1 MPIVDSKPK
10 LSFAEGQI
18 MSNYRIRQSALVL
31 LMLML
36 LPLLTAC
43 NDEPPD
49 TPTAAV
55 TPSPTARARP
65 GTKTPPP
72 LVKPSYSSPD
82 LAFSLDYPGD
92 WGVSDKNASSDGVL
106 FYVSDRETSLWVQ
119 REEFGGAADAANR
132 AGIAY
137 LKGVNS
143 RPGISQVVY
152 QGEPTVYRAGGLDGL
167 RLDYSY
173 VARNKTPQQGIFI
186 AVTTAEGQTYMLNF
200 EAPQAAY
207 ASDVSIFTAMLQT
220 LRISGVAAAPSN
232 PDSKP
237 PTDRSAE
244 AEWLIMLYVDADD
257 NILERDMMVDLNEVE
272 RVGSSDQVHIVA
284 QVDRY
289 KGAFSGMGNW
299 TSTKRFYITKDDD
312 LGKLSSPELADLGE
326 LNMAD
331 GQTLSDFITWAVV
344 NYPARKHAL
353 ILSDHGSGWPGGF
366 SDPAPGGQGRDKL
379 ALAEE
384 MDDNLWLMELDTAL
398 GAARQKTG
406 LDKFELIGFDACLMG
421 MLEVYTTLTPHAR
434 YAVASEEVEPALGWA
449 YAGFLSQLSANPAM
463 NGADLGRAIV
473 NSYIAQDQRILDAT
487 ARRQLLKENDMDE
500 SLDSPSVVKEFSVD
514 VTLAAVDLNAI
525 PALNQS
531 VNQLST
537 QLAGLERSKITG
549 ARANA
554 QSFENAFDD
563 SAASPYIDLGHFVKL
578 LRSQSGSAAVKPA
591 ADAVLAAIGKAV
603 VAQRHGPERP
613 GATGISIYFPSRTLF
628 RTQDN
633 WQYTRIASR
642 FAQASGWDDFLAA
655 HYGSRR
661 SDAAPKR
668 TVTRFAALSKPI
680 QIEPLRLSATTA
692 AAGRPV
698 NLQTTISG
706 RNLGFVY
713 QFIGRTLPEEQAIL
727 IEDMDYV
734 MADDTQ
740 EIDGVAYPAWPA
752 EDVAVDLDWEPTLF
766 SISDGVTTAPALL
779 MPAAYGDTP
788 TYTVEGIYRFADGS
802 AERFARISFRDG
814 RLTQVLGYPRLSNL
828 GAPRIITPARGD
840 TFTVLQ
846 QMRKVANAAAD
857 ALDAVSE
864 QGAAFTREGGTL
876 TFGDT
881 AWTVVE
887 RPAPAGSYVI
897 GVIADDLDGQRSAQ
911 FDTVFVEN
919 AQAVA
924 VKGFKP
930 YTNAALAIALLYP
943 AAWSVEE
950 DAANDMVSFTD
961 EENGALVLVVRDSYP
976 DADSADAA
984 NAQGLAD
991 ALALFTAD
999 SELKDVVVAPQAE
1012 SVLLGA
1018 YPAMQRG
1025 VTFTLDGEPLQA
1037 LAVVSSPTRNATFT
1051 VLLLS
1056 AATDFSAMQATFQ
1069 PLLASFDIML
1079 TGLNKEPLGSPA
1091 PDIQRVL
1098 WQDTFNADDS
1108 GLTDDSG
1115 DWGAAGY
1122 SAAGHYAVSL
1132 NPYGGPLYD
1141 YYADESLPAR
1151 FVLQAAA
1158 SFSGAVNNGY
1168 GLIFQ
1173 VTDSEQFYSFQ
1184 ISGDGYFGVDR
1195 IDDAE
1200 TVTTLIDWT
1209 PSDLILTAEK
1219 AVNTLTVAGD
1229 GGAYR
1234 LYINGRQVASFNDD
1248 RYQGGAFGLIADNY
1262 DEQAPASFT
1271 FDELTMGAP

>member
-1 MPIVDSKPK
+1 
-10 LSFAEGQI
+10 
-18 MSNYRIRQSALVL
+18 MSNYRIRHSALIL
-31 LMLML
+31 LILML
-36 LPLLTAC
+36 LPLLAAC
-43 NDEPPD
+43 NEEPPD

-65 GTKTPPP
+65 GTKTPLPP
-72 LVKPSYSSPD
+72 VKPSYSSPD
-82 LAFSLDYPGD
+82 LAFSLDYPSD
-92 WGVSDKNASSDGVL
+92 WRVSDKNASSDGVL
-106 FYVSDRETSLWVQ
+106 FYVGDRETSLWVQ
-119 REEFGGAADAANR
+119 RQEFGGAADAANR

-152 QGEPTVYRAGGLDGL
+152 QNEPTVYRAGGLDGL

-173 VARNKTPQQGIFI
+173 VARNKTPQQGVFI
-186 AVTTAEGQTYMLNF
+186 AVTTAEGHTYLLNF
-200 EAPQAAY
+200 EAPQAVY
-207 ASDVSIFTAMLQT
+207 PSDVSIFTAMLQT
-220 LRISGVAAAPSN
+220 LRISGVAVDPAN
-232 PDSKP
+232 PVSKP

-514 VTLAAVDLNAI
+514 VTLAAVDLNAV
-525 PALNQS
+525 PTLNQA
-531 VNQLST
+531 VNRLST

-563 SAASPYIDLGHFVKL
+563 SASSPYIDLGHFVKL
-578 LRSQSGSAAVKPA
+578 LRSQSGSAAVKQA
-591 ADAVLAAIGKAV
+591 ADAVLAAMGQVV

-642 FAQASGWDDFLAA
+642 FAQVSGWDDFLAA

-668 TVTRFAALSKPI
+668 TVTRFATLSKPI

-713 QFIGRTLPEEQAIL
+713 HFIGRTLPEEQAIL

-766 SISDGVTTAPALL
+766 SISDGVTTTPALL

-802 AERFARISFRDG
+802 SERFARISFRDG

-828 GAPRIITPARGD
+828 GAPRAITPAPGD

-846 QMRKVANAAAD
+846 QMRKVGSAAMD
-857 ALDAVSE
+857 PLDAVSE

-887 RPAPAGSYVI
+887 RPAAAGSYVI

-924 VKGFKP
+924 VNGFKP
-930 YTNAALAIALLYP
+930 YTNSALAIALLYP

-961 EENGALVLVVRDSYP
+961 DKNGALVLVVRDSYP

-984 NAQGLAD
+984 NAQGLTD

-999 SELKDVVVAPQAE
+999 SELKNVVVAPQAE

-1056 AATDFSAMQATFQ
+1056 AATDFPTMQTTFQ

-1091 PDIQRVL
+1091 PNIQRVL

-1108 GLTDDSG
+1108 GLTEDSG

-1122 SAAGHYAVSL
+1122 SAAGQYAVSL

-1151 FVLQAAA
+1151 FVLQAAT
-1158 SFSGAVNNGY
+1158 SFSGAENNGY

-1184 ISGDGYFGVDR
+1184 ISGDGFFGVDR

-1209 PSDLILTAEK
+1209 PSDLIMTAEK
-1219 AVNTLTVAGD
+1219 AINTLTVAGD

-1248 RYQGGAFGLIADNY
+1248 RYQGGSFGLIADNY
-1262 DEQAPASFT
+1262 DEEAPAGFT
-1271 FDELTMGAP
+1271 FDELTLGAP

>member
-1 MPIVDSKPK
+1 
-10 LSFAEGQI
+10 
-18 MSNYRIRQSALVL
+18 MSNHRIRQSVL
-31 LMLML
+31 ILLISLL
-36 LPLLTAC
+36 LPLLSAC
-43 NDEPPD
+43 NDEPPAA
-49 TPTAAV
+49 TA
-55 TPSPTARARP
+55 
-65 GTKTPPP
+65 TPPP
-72 LVKPSYSSPD
+72 ATGVQGNPKTPLSPGNRSYHSPD
-82 LAFSLDYPGD
+82 LAFSLDYPND
-92 WGVSDKNASSDGVL
+92 WRVSDKNASSDGVL

-119 REEFGGAADAANR
+119 RQDFGGAADTANR

-152 QGEPTVYRAGGLDGL
+152 QNEPTAYRAGGLNGL
-167 RLDYSY
+167 SLDYSY
-173 VARNKTPQQGIFI
+173 VASNKTPQQGAFI
-186 AVTTAEGQTYMLNF
+186 AVTTDDGQTYLLNF
-200 EAPQAAY
+200 EAPQATY
-207 ASDVSIFTAMLQT
+207 RDEVSIFDSMLQT
-220 LRISGVAAAPSN
+220 LRISGVVVGPSN
-232 PDSKP
+232 PVSKP
-237 PTDRSAE
+237 PTERSAE

-312 LGKLSSPELADLGE
+312 LGKLNSPELADLGE

-331 GQTLSDFITWAVV
+331 GQTLSDFITWALV

-398 GAARQKTG
+398 DAARQKTG

-449 YAGFLSQLSANPAM
+449 YAGFLSQLIANPAM
-463 NGADLGRAIV
+463 NGADLGRTIV

-514 VTLAAVDLNAI
+514 VTLATVDLDAI
-525 PALNQS
+525 PTLNQA
-531 VNQLST
+531 VNRLST
-537 QLAGLERSKITG
+537 QLAGLERSKITS

-554 QSFENAFDD
+554 QGFENAFDE
-563 SAASPYIDLGHFVKL
+563 SSASPYIDLGHFVKL
-578 LRSQSGSAAVKPA
+578 LRSQSGSAAVKQA
-591 ADAVLAAIGKAV
+591 ADAVLAAMGQAV

-613 GATGISIYFPSRTLF
+613 GATGISIYFPSRTLY

-642 FAQASGWDDFLAA
+642 FAQVSGWDDFLAA

-692 AAGRPV
+692 AAGRPI

-713 QFIGRTLPEEQAIL
+713 HFIGRTLPEEQAIL
-727 IEDMDYV
+727 IEDIAYV
-734 MADDTQ
+734 QAADTQ

-752 EDVAVDLDWEPTLF
+752 EDVAVDLDWEPVLF
-766 SISDGVTTAPALL
+766 SISDGVAAVPALL

-788 TYTVEGIYRFADGS
+788 TYAVEGIYRFADGS
-802 AERFARISFRDG
+802 SERFARISFRDG

-846 QMRKVANAAAD
+846 QMRKVASTAMDPFD
-857 ALDAVSE
+857 AGSE
-864 QGAAFTREGGTL
+864 QGSTFTREGGTL

-897 GVIADDLDGQRSAQ
+897 GVIAEDLDGQRSAQ

-924 VKGFKP
+924 VNGFKP
-930 YTNAALAIALLYP
+930 YTNSALAIALLYP

-961 EENGALVLVVRDSYP
+961 DENGALVLVVRDSYP

-999 SELKDVVVAPQAE
+999 SELKNVVVAPQAE

-1037 LAVVSSPTRNATFT
+1037 LAVVSSPTRSATFT

-1056 AATDFSAMQATFQ
+1056 AAADFTAMQATFQ

-1079 TGLNKEPLGSPA
+1079 TGLSKEPLGSPA
-1091 PDIQRVL
+1091 PNIQRVL
-1098 WQDTFNADDS
+1098 WQDTFNTDDS

-1122 SAAGHYAVSL
+1122 SAAGQYAVSL

-1141 YYADESLPAR
+1141 YYPAESLPAS
-1151 FVLQAAA
+1151 FVLQAAT
-1158 SFSGAVNNGY
+1158 SFSGAANNGY

-1184 ISGDGYFGVDR
+1184 ISGDGFFGLDR

-1209 PSDLILTAEK
+1209 PSDLILTAEE
-1219 AVNTLTVAGD
+1219 AINTLTVAGD

-1234 LYINGRQVASFNDD
+1234 LYINGRQVARFSDD
-1248 RYQGGAFGLIADNY
+1248 RYQGGSFGLIADNY
-1262 DEQAPASFT
+1262 DEQAPVSFT
-1271 FDELTMGAP
+1271 FDQLTMGTP